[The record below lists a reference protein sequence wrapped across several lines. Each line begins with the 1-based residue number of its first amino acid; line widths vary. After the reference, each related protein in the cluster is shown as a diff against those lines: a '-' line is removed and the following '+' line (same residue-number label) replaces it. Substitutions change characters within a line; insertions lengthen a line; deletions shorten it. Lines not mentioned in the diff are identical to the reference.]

1 MELLTGREAGAIDG
15 SGHYPEG
22 SINYL
27 VQKRIDELN
36 KLQKTFADKNRKEKR
51 DFSRKNERKQ

>member
-1 MELLTGREAGAIDG
+1 MELLTGREAGEKDS

-27 VQKRIDELN
+27 VQKRICELN
-36 KLQKTFADKNRKEKR
+36 KLRKTFADENRKEKR